1 VSKAMRRR
9 RRAGLYLIT
18 LLGCLSIIFFS
29 AQTTAYT
36 QCGIDWVC
44 QTVDSNGYVGSHT
57 SLAFGSGPAISYH
70 DATGNGNDMKLKL
83 AYDRNNDGD
92 FSDTGEVA
100 TVDSDGYVGM
110 YTSLAFG
117 TGPAISYFEKA
128 NGDLKLAYDRNN
140 NGYFQGVGEITTVD
154 STGVVGE
161 YTSLAF
167 GSGPAVSYYD
177 FTNGALK
184 LAYDRNDDGDFTTD
198 EVITVDSAGDV
209 GLHTS
214 LAFGASG
221 KPAISYY
228 DRSNGNLKFAYDGN
242 NDGDFADAGEII
254 TVDSGGDV
262 GEYTSLAID
271 ALGKPAISYYDRSN
285 GNLKFAYDGNND
297 GDFADAGEII
307 TVDSGGDVGE
317 YTSLAF
323 GSGPAISY
331 YDRSNGNLKFAYDGN
346 NDGDFADAGEIITVD
361 SGGDVG
367 EYTSLAFGSGPAI
380 SYYDRS
386 NGNLKFAYNG
396 NNDGDF
402 TDAGEII
409 TVDSAGYVGGHT
421 SLAIDALGKPAI
433 SYYNFTNTDLK
444 FARYLPPEQPP
455 PLHTW
460 VFYTAGFFPN
470 HLPDSY
476 TGEVVLA
483 DLYSAD
489 PDADIWDQVQGVW
502 WWDDAA
508 LEWKFWVAGVG
519 GDLGMLTGH
528 NDYMVLVS
536 GACDWEISL
545 P

>member
-331 YDRSNGNLKFAYDGN
+331 YDRSNGNLKFAY
-346 NDGDFADAGEIITVD
+346 
-361 SGGDVG
+361 
-367 EYTSLAFGSGPAI
+367 
-380 SYYDRS
+380 
-386 NGNLKFAYNG
+386 NG

-455 PLHTW
+455 PPHTW